1 MISTGRKLLMG
12 APGALLGVLM
22 SMHPLFKA
30 LLLLQAIDF
39 VTGFL
44 VAWSHGTVSSAAS
57 RRGFVKKTVALLLV
71 LAVGVLAKAYQIEH
85 DLAAMT
91 AGWFCVTELISI
103 AENAARAGW
112 ALPPFLT
119 KALAAMRDKYEEQG
133 K

>member
-39 VTGFL
+39 VTGLL
-44 VAWSHGTVSSAAS
+44 VAWSNRTVSSAAS

-71 LAVGVLAKAYQIEH
+71 LAVGVLTKAYSIDY

-103 AENAARAGW
+103 TENAARAGW

>member
-1 MISTGRKLLMG
+1 MISTERKLLMS

-30 LLLLQAIDF
+30 LLALQAIDF
-39 VTGFL
+39 ITGVL
-44 VAWSHGTVSSAAS
+44 VAWSNRTISSDAS
-57 RRGFVKKTVALLLV
+57 RKGFVKKTVALLLV
-71 LAVGVLAKAYQIEH
+71 LSVHVLTRAYDVGF